1 MEQNYVALQV
11 DLSEAIAILM
21 VMNNEQVRESVQ
33 VLQIPMAKLFVIYN
47 GTSTR
52 IGIGAVHDVIILGL
66 LCLQCF
72 CVFRKYN
79 SELKK
84 PLKQYYNKVLQRQ
97 FYCGLPFKVG

>member
-1 MEQNYVALQV
+1 M

-33 VLQIPMAKLFVIYN
+33 VLQIQMAKLFVIYN

-52 IGIGAVHDVIILGL
+52 IGIGAVSV

-79 SELKK
+79 SALKK
-84 PLKQYYNKVLQRQ
+84 PLKQYYNKVLQKQ